1 MTVQQTPLAASMII
15 TKTTHEGIKLAHR
28 RALPSASVVVDV
40 AETVCAVA
48 PCVRARFVSQ
58 PIVLTLCKEAP
69 PCLSLTDYAA
79 TNRSAAFS
87 Y

>member
-48 PCVRARFVSQ
+48 PCVRARFV
-58 PIVLTLCKEAP
+58 
-69 PCLSLTDYAA
+69 
-79 TNRSAAFS
+79 
-87 Y
+87 